1 MDDHQAVSET
11 HDVAVLGCG
20 LMGSALARGFA
31 KNGYSVAVWNRTPE
45 RAEVLSAERIEP
57 VSDIDDAVRS
67 SRLVVACLTTYDT
80 TLSALAPVTDW
91 AGTALVNVASGAPDE
106 VVTMDGWAAERGA
119 AYLDASV
126 LCYPDDIG
134 TPEAAILYSGSPA
147 VWAEHE
153 QMLMS
158 VAGSSGYVSDQ
169 ATAASVLNVGLVG
182 AFVVPTLGAYVEAAT
197 YVLEQGIAPE
207 VLGPLTHV
215 TLGEVR
221 KATDEIAAGI
231 ASGEHAT
238 AQATISTY
246 AEGVEAALAVLHGSG
261 QHARLLTAAT
271 ENLSAALAAGLG
283 ALGLSALTQ
292 VAGGASRAPEVAQH
306 G

>member
-1 MDDHQAVSET
+1 MGDDNAVPKS

-20 LMGSALARGFA
+20 LMGSALARAFA
-31 KNGYSVAVWNRTPE
+31 ENGYSVAAWNRRPE
-45 RAEVLSAERIEP
+45 RAEALAGERIEP
-57 VSDIDDAVRS
+57 LSDIAAAVRS

-80 TLSALAPVTDW
+80 TLAALAPVPDWTD
-91 AGTALVNVASGAPDE
+91 TALVNIASGAPDD
-106 VVTMDGWAAERGA
+106 VVMMDGWAKERGA
-119 AYLDASV
+119 EYLDASV
-126 LCYPDDIG
+126 ICYPDDIG
-134 TPEAAILYSGSPA
+134 TPEAAILYSGSA
-147 VWAEHE
+147 TAWAEHE
-153 QMLMS
+153 KMLMS

-197 YVLEQGIAPE
+197 YVLQQGVAPE
-207 VLGPLTHV
+207 VLGLLTHV
-215 TLGEVR
+215 TLEEVR

-261 QHARLLTAAT
+261 HSARLLAAAT
-271 ENLSAALAAGLG
+271 ENLSAASAAGLG
-283 ALGLSALTQ
+283 GLGLSALSQ
-292 VAGGASRAPEVAQH
+292 VAAAAEVEAR
-306 G
+306 